1 VEGIRC
7 SCPARLAGFTINPK
21 NKQLAPVVSQPHVEV
36 NTSLPPVS
44 KAETDELM
52 SALGFAP
59 VQLRY
64 EGIQDDDYYAYVH
77 PVSGV
82 LVFDLHDE
90 NVVR

>member
-1 VEGIRC
+1 
-7 SCPARLAGFTINPK
+7 
-21 NKQLAPVVSQPHVEV
+21 
-36 NTSLPPVS
+36 
-44 KAETDELM
+44 M

-90 NVVR
+90 NVVRLEGSDELVVIDPFICLARRGTWAALKLAEIGLSEPPDDQFGGLEKSEKQ